1 VGKFINAGIIHED
14 VEAAKILDSC
24 INDALRICGLG
35 NTPPTATTLPPA
47 ATMAATTESA
57 PALLEALFT
66 TTDAPSAASALE
78 TVMANS
84 STQTHAA
91 RLRWKPGETGGHDF
105 LRLWSDFRRR
115 AWDAR

>member
-24 INDALRICGLG
+24 INDALRVCGLG

-66 TTDAPSAASALE
+66 TTDAPSAASA
-78 TVMANS
+78 